1 MIEIPA
7 ETCDVIARSTFR
19 RAGTY
24 LYVRA
29 SAVREPHLH
38 LMVTHDDREITVVTT
53 DDLLGH
59 VDVLEIN
66 RDRWM
71 LLTIDC
77 ANPFYCV
84 GFLAKISAVLSNGGM
99 DILVVSTFSRD
110 WVLVKADEA
119 DRAAELLRGIGFQEL
134 EGVL

>member
-1 MIEIPA
+1 MIEIP
-7 ETCDVIARSTFR
+7 ESTTDVIARSTFR

-24 LYVRA
+24 LYIRA

-38 LMVTHDDREITVVTT
+38 LMITHDDREVTVVTS
-53 DDLLGH
+53 DDLLEH

-66 RDRWM
+66 PDRW
-71 LLTIDC
+71 LLITIDC

-110 WVLVKADEA
+110 WVLVKASEGE
-119 DRAAELLRGIGFQEL
+119 RAAELLRGIGFQES
-134 EGVL
+134 G